1 MPTLLRLA
9 ILVLNQPPYKP
20 LNVLLSYCHLSLQNS
35 TFTDFAPHFIERAQ
49 VGQLV
54 TASPLS
60 MALLTSKPPAWH
72 PAPSELHKVVEDCRA
87 QCPMDL
93 PSVAIGFSIRHTG
106 NNMPLVLGMS
116 SPREVH
122 ECIKAWREIQEG
134 SRPERE
140 KWEELMKR
148 KFEDAGFKDWSW
160 A

>member
-1 MPTLLRLA
+1 M
-9 ILVLNQPPYKP
+9 LNQPPYKP

-35 TFTDFAPHFIERAQ
+35 TFIDFAPHFIERAQ

-60 MALLTSKPPAWH
+60 MGLLTPKPPAWH
-72 PAPSELHKVVEDCRA
+72 PAPSELHKVVEHCRA

-93 PSVAIGFSIRHTG
+93 PNVAIGFSIRYTG

-116 SPREVH
+116 SPCEVH

-140 KWEELMKR
+140 KWEELIKR

-160 A
+160 